1 MHERTTE
8 RRGEQEKEQNANSR
22 QGKTWGGLPSDLPLV
37 TVLDCGAPLLE
48 LAWLRTWPDMYMQID
63 TVRRLTVEDS
73 TFKPKLRQF
82 NSLRDIKKKGN
93 VQFFE

>member
-1 MHERTTE
+1 MHQRATE
-8 RRGEQEKEQNANSR
+8 RRGEQEKEQNVNSR
-22 QGKTWGGLPSDLPLV
+22 QGKTWGGPPSVLPLV
-37 TVLDCGAPLLE
+37 TVLACGALL
-48 LAWLRTWPDMYMQID
+48 LAWLCTWPVMYMQKG

-82 NSLRDIKKKGN
+82 YSLRDFKKKGN